1 MKNELAMKPF
11 LSILIAAMCCF
22 QASVFA
28 QTGSN
33 TKESK
38 DGEWTI
44 VETFPV
50 PGKASGLAWDGQFI
64 YFGQYGVAGAQIQ
77 KLDPATGNI
86 SFVCNGPQEDAYG
99 LTWDGQYLWT
109 TDHPGSYDPG
119 IAYQF
124 DLTGAVNYQ
133 FELPATYMGGIAYD
147 NGLFWT
153 AAYYNPDG
161 HIYKVDNQGNVLKE
175 FPTPGAQPWD
185 ICLQDE
191 FLWIADY
198 NDNKLYKVDTIS
210 GELIETHLAEDQ
222 KPAGVVYDGQFLWY
236 VDGQLSSPSTIYK
249 VDLGG
254 VGTPVIS
261 VPVTNWNYGNVAVG
275 DSSVWDMVISNI
287 GTYELSVDNVLIQNA
302 VPIFSWEVYP
312 QIIAP
317 GISTEITLIFKPT
330 EVGSLNTIITIQ
342 SSDPV
347 TPEVEVTL
355 TGEAVISGPSI
366 YLPETSHNYGNVRLN
381 ATTRWF
387 LPVVNIGD
395 ANLVVTELT
404 ISDPAFYLD
413 ENVVLPITL
422 APLETT
428 AIGVWF
434 HPVDDISYSTILTIH
449 NNDPSQPAIGLS
461 LLGNGDEQVLP
472 MGEMIWQY
480 VIDAGWDNSPKA
492 IGSIQDVTGDY
503 VQDVIVGSEDNFVR
517 CFNGNAAGTG
527 DVIWEYEIYA
537 GNTYQQNCLSFLQD
551 INQDGFQ
558 DVVFGTSGG
567 DRSVTALSGKTG
579 TLLWTFPTNMWGDGG
594 WVYQVDVKYD
604 YNSDGVNDVL
614 ACAGNDGTNTGPK
627 RAFCLDGIT
636 GSLIWSTPT
645 GGPAFSVIGIEDVNN
660 DGQPD
665 AFAGASNV
673 SETQGI
679 VYCINGSNG
688 GVLWSKTTAS
698 TSVWALS
705 QLDDINED
713 GIFDVAAGDFGGHL
727 YGFDGTNG
735 DQLWSSQ
742 MAGSPLVLRFERF
755 GDVDFDEIADVLV
768 SSSSNNC
775 IVISGFDGSN
785 IWLTPLADKAWN
797 IDRISDVTGDAIND
811 VLVGTLYTNN
821 YAYFLDGLNGNILKA
836 INFGQ
841 PVDAIAAIP
850 TINIDG
856 DLSMEMMVGGRE
868 GKLVCYSGGL
878 EFTWVSVPENES
890 SQNGI
895 IIDCSP
901 NPFITETLI
910 SVSSA
915 IEHNLSISIFS
926 AGGRLVYDFGNN
938 RVSSNKNSFTW
949 NGLDLN
955 GTKAPRGLYF
965 IVLEEGIH
973 QKITKVIKY

>member
-1 MKNELAMKPF
+1 MKPF
-11 LSILIAAMCCF
+11 LNILIAAMCCF

-28 QTGSN
+28 QTGSAA
-33 TKESK
+33 KESK

-44 VETFPV
+44 VETFTV

-124 DLTGAVNYQ
+124 DLSGAVNYQ

-161 HIYKVDNQGNVLKE
+161 RIFKVDNQGNVLKE

-185 ICLQDE
+185 ICLQNE

-210 GELIETHLAEDQ
+210 GALIETHFTEDQ

-261 VPVTNWNYGNVAVG
+261 VPVTSWNYGNVAVG
-275 DSSVWDMVISNI
+275 DSTVWDMVISNI

-317 GISTEITLIFKPT
+317 GNSIEITLIFKPT

-366 YLPETSHNYGNVRLN
+366 YLPETSHNYGDVRLN

-395 ANLVVTELT
+395 ANLVINGLT
-404 ISDPAFYLD
+404 LSDPAFYRD
-413 ENVVLPITL
+413 ENIVFPITL

-428 AIGVWF
+428 EIGVWF
-434 HPVDDISYSTILTIH
+434 NPVEAIDYTANLTIF

-461 LLGNGDEQVLP
+461 VLGNGDEQSFP
-472 MGEMIWQY
+472 MGEMFWQY

-503 VQDVIVGSEDNFVR
+503 VRDVIVGSEDNFVR

-537 GNTYQQNCLSFLQD
+537 GNTYQQNCLSFLED

-604 YNSDGVNDVL
+604 YSGDGVKDVL

-636 GSLIWSTPT
+636 GSLIWSAPT

-665 AFAGASNV
+665 AFVGASNV
-673 SETQGI
+673 SETLGM
-679 VYCINGSNG
+679 VYCINGANG
-688 GVLWSKTTAS
+688 AVLWSQQASS
-698 TSVWALS
+698 TSVWALA
-705 QLDDINED
+705 QLDDATED
-713 GIFDVAAGDFGGHL
+713 GLRDVAAGDFGGHL
-727 YGFDGTNG
+727 FGYNGTDG
-735 DQLWSSQ
+735 DILWLRNMSG
-742 MAGSPLVLRFERF
+742 APIVLRFERF
-755 GDVDFDEIADVLV
+755 GDVNDDGLADVLV

-775 IVISGFDGSN
+775 IVISGADGSN

-797 IDRISDVTGDAIND
+797 IDRISDVNGDAIND

-850 TINIDG
+850 NIDL
-856 DLSMEMMVGGRE
+856 DNISMEMVAGGRE
-868 GKLVCYSGGL
+868 GKLVCYSGGPDAA
-878 EFTWVSVPENES
+878 WVSVPEKET

-895 IIDCSP
+895 IIECSP
-901 NPFITETLI
+901 NPFITETII

-926 AGGRLVYDFGNN
+926 AGGRLVYDFGNTK
-938 RVSSNKNSFTW
+938 VSSSKSSLTW

-965 IVLEEGIH
+965 IIVEEGVH